1 MEPTVVVTTLCNA
14 KVDNEIKAIIKG
26 SLNPLIS

>member
-1 MEPTVVVTTLCNA
+1 MEPTVVITILCNT

-26 SLNPLIS
+26 SLNPLVS

>member
-1 MEPTVVVTTLCNA
+1 MEPTVVITILCNT